1 MPIVFK
7 ADNAASY
14 LNTLYVGGLTTL
26 PSGRKIYRHP
36 TLPGSVLMFNDG
48 EDRSVLILD
57 AKYRVG
63 ISDTKKIWG
72 WYNYNVP
79 NVNEVTMADWYI
91 NSLAGYPNN
100 VTDSTINVKMRD
112 VNTSRDNTTTLV
124 TDYPEDSI
132 PEAALHCRSIVIG
145 DNLTCDLPNI
155 NTLIRI
161 FLDKQYIDEL
171 DPTVASYPNNSLVTI
186 WSNNY
191 VWSSSEFGSSR
202 AWRVSVASFVLSG
215 SKNGPYCVVP
225 VYQL

>member
-1 MPIVFK
+1 MQNIV
-7 ADNAASY
+7 
-14 LNTLYVGGLTTL
+14 L
-26 PSGRKIYRHP
+26 
-36 TLPGSVLMFNDG
+36 VLA
-48 EDRSVLILD
+48 IL
-57 AKYRVG
+57 
-63 ISDTKKIWG
+63 KKIWG